1 MRQFLAKLM
10 RRLKFSVVFA
20 LLIFSFVFIVLW
32 DRIVYVT
39 PVGHVSIE
47 WYTVAGGTKAS
58 RGPLGEGLHLIWP
71 WNKFY
76 TYDARLQNRKESYG
90 VVSQDGL
97 HFDVD
102 LNFRWHVLRGSVTTL
117 NDTIGPNYLNQL
129 LIPEVGSVL
138 RRVIADYKAEDIY
151 TTERNRIQDLVFEE
165 LTSASHPNGVVS
177 TRTEAEQE
185 GTILLADILITR
197 INLPET
203 IQQAIER
210 KLSEAELVKE
220 YQFRVEREQLESQR
234 KSIEADGIRQF
245 QETVAPAITD
255 SYLAWRGIEAT
266 LELAKSDNAKVIVI
280 GNSETGLPLI
290 LDTAG
295 KDITPVPQK
304 QESKVQQSATQL
316 IPEDQSI
323 APKEVYRDQSNQP
336 EK

>member
-1 MRQFLAKLM
+1 MKQFLAKLM

-20 LLIFSFVFIVLW
+20 LLVFLFVFVVLW

-47 WYTVAGGTKAS
+47 WYTVAGGVKAS

-76 TYDARLQNRKESYG
+76 TYDARLQKQKESYG
-90 VVSQDGL
+90 VVSKDGL

-102 LNFRWHVLRGSVTTL
+102 LNFRWHVIRNSVTTL

-151 TTERNRIQDLVFEE
+151 TTQRNRIQDIVFEE

-177 TRTEAEQE
+177 MRTEEEQE

-197 INLPET
+197 IHLPES

-295 KDITPVPQK
+295 KEITP
-304 QESKVQQSATQL
+304 SAGPKSLRTSQL
-316 IPEDQSI
+316 TDPLVSQDQSI
-323 APKEVYRDQSNQP
+323 EPKEVYRDQNNKP
-336 EK
+336 E